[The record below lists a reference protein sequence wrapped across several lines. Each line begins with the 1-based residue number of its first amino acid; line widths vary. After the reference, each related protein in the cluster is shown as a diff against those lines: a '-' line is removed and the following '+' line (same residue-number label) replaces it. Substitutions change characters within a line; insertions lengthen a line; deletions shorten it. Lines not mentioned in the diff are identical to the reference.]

1 MKYDDFNRWT
11 YSDDGGGAGGDGP
24 DQSSG
29 GQGDEGAGTL
39 LNGAQSEENLGGS
52 QANSQDP
59 ALGNQGAASSTAP
72 KAQDSTAPFDFR
84 SLINDE
90 GNFIDNW
97 IDQLPENLKA
107 DAKHYSKYKSPIHAL
122 EHTRNLQQLV
132 GKKADAVI
140 IPGEGATEQEIAE
153 YRAKIGVPDTPEGY
167 GIKTPDDL
175 PEGVEVSDEIMAE
188 FAGVAHKLGL
198 TPEQVNGL
206 QQWEM
211 GRVGAMSQANE
222 TAAHAL
228 EAKHLEDNRK
238 ALQEEWGTGKEFDEK
253 ITLATRAGRTFG
265 YSAQEL
271 ESNPIF
277 RNAEVV
283 KILAKAGADMSED
296 RLVSGDEGSPQ
307 SLKAQAQDIISNP
320 QNAEYAKY
328 WAGDEAVNAKVRSWM
343 K

>member
-11 YSDDGGGAGGDGP
+11 YSEGGDEPGGGGQS
-24 DQSSG
+24 QSSG

-39 LNGAQSEENLGGS
+39 LNSAQGEENLGGS
-52 QANSQDP
+52 AKDSQDT
-59 ALGNQGAASSTAP
+59 ALGNQGAAGSTAP
-72 KAQDSTAPFDFR
+72 KAQDSTSPFDFR

-132 GKKADAVI
+132 GKKADAVF
-140 IPGEGATEQEIAE
+140 IPSKDATEEELAE
-153 YRAKIGVPDTPEGY
+153 FRAKLGVPETPDGY
-167 GIKTPDDL
+167 GLKAPDDL
-175 PEGVEVSDEIMAE
+175 PEGVVVSDEDMAE

-198 TPEQVNGL
+198 TPDQVQGL

-211 GRVGAMSQANE
+211 GRVGAMTQANE
-222 TAAHAL
+222 TAAQAL

-265 YSAQEL
+265 YSAEEL
-271 ESNPIF
+271 GSNPIF
-277 RNAEVV
+277 RNAEVI
-283 KILAKAGADMSED
+283 KILAKAGADMGED

-320 QNAEYAKY
+320 QNPEYSKY
-328 WAGDEAVNAKVRSWM
+328 WNGDEAVNAKVRSWM

>member
-11 YSDDGGGAGGDGP
+11 YSDDGGESGGSGQ
-24 DQSSG
+24 DQSLG
-29 GQGDEGAGTL
+29 GSGDEGAGTL

-52 QANSQDP
+52 QKDSQDT
-59 ALGNQGAASSTAP
+59 ALGNQGSAGSSTP
-72 KAQDSTAPFDFR
+72 QAQDSTAPFDFR

-90 GNFIDNW
+90 GNFVDNW
-97 IDQLPENLKA
+97 IDYLPENLKA

-132 GKKADAVI
+132 GKKADAVF

-167 GIKTPDDL
+167 GIKTPNDL
-175 PEGVEVSDEIMAE
+175 PEGVEVDDEIMAE

-211 GRVGAMSQANE
+211 GRVGAMSQTNE

-228 EAKHLEDNRK
+228 ESKHLEDNRK
-238 ALQEEWGTGKEFDEK
+238 ALEQEWGNGKEFNEK

-271 ESNPIF
+271 ETNPIF

-283 KILAKAGADMSED
+283 KILAKAGADMGED